1 MKPKISIVT
10 PVYEVEQYISEC
22 TQSVIDQSY
31 DNIEFILV
39 DDCSGDNSINIAE
52 KLLVNSV
59 KSGLV
64 YKIMRHEH
72 NRGVSAARNT
82 ALHVASGDYIFCL
95 DSDDKLTPQC
105 VETLVEKAVSTD
117 ADMVVCS
124 HISEGKAQTRGG
136 FLNAPVDMVNTN
148 EDCIRAFAQSWFNV
162 APWCKLIK
170 RSFIEQYQLYFKE
183 GIINED
189 APWTFQLC
197 LNAQSM
203 VFVKRDLYVY
213 RDSTNS
219 IMSKKQ
225 VEHINQSNVIAL
237 QIFRRE
243 IEMRDYLW
251 KNINI
256 YNIMMR
262 QIVIYY
268 TMTNE
273 QYGYKG
279 LKKNISLLD
288 NLQFNCPYFFCY
300 TSFVAKYYRLWNL
313 AFLLPDCIKAFYLW
327 IIIRLQQ
334 NLKTFFCF
342 TNKVP

>member
-10 PVYEVEQYISEC
+10 PVYKAEQYISEC

-39 DDCSGDNSINIAE
+39 DDCGGDNSIDIAE
-52 KLLVNSV
+52 KLLVGCM
-59 KSGLV
+59 KSGLIF
-64 YKIMRHEH
+64 KILRHEY
-72 NRGVSAARNT
+72 NYGVSAARNT

-105 VETLVEKAVSTD
+105 VATLVGKAVSTD

-170 RSFIEQYQLYFKE
+170 RSFIEQHQLYFKE

-197 LNAQSM
+197 LNAQS
-203 VFVKRDLYVY
+203 VAFVKEDLYVY

-279 LKKNISLLD
+279 LKKYISLLD
-288 NLQFNCPYFFCY
+288 NLQFDCPYFSCY
-300 TSFVAKYYRLWNL
+300 TSLVAKYYRLWNL
-313 AFLLPDCIKAFYLW
+313 AFLLPDCIKAVYLW

-334 NLKTFFCF
+334 NLKTFFYLS
-342 TNKVP
+342 NKVS

>member
-52 KLLVNSV
+52 ELLVSSV

-105 VETLVEKAVSTD
+105 VAALVEKAVSTD
-117 ADMVVCS
+117 ADMVICS
-124 HISEGKAQTRGG
+124 HLSEGKAQTRGG
-136 FLNAPVDMVNTN
+136 FLNAPVDIINTN
-148 EDCIRAFAQSWFNV
+148 EDCIRAFAHSWFNV

-170 RSFIEQYQLYFKE
+170 RSFIEEYQLYFKE

-203 VFVKRDLYVY
+203 AFVKQDLYVY
-213 RDSTNS
+213 RDNTNS

-225 VEHINQSNVIAL
+225 AEHINQSNVIAL
-237 QIFRRE
+237 QIFHHE
-243 IEMRDYLW
+243 IEIRDYLW
-251 KNINI
+251 MSVDI

-273 QYGYKG
+273 QYGYAG
-279 LKKNISLLD
+279 LKKHISLL
-288 NLQFNCPYFFCY
+288 NGLQYLCPYFSCCKLA
-300 TSFVAKYYRLWNL
+300 VAKYYRLWNFV
-313 AFLLPDCIKAFYLW
+313 FLLPDCIKALYVW
-327 IIIRLQQ
+327 MIIRLQRST
-334 NLKTFFCF
+334 KIFF
-342 TNKVP
+342 